1 MKLINEAE
9 IFDTWAPIIEQ
20 KAGITDPGK
29 QAWLSKYCHY
39 HSLNESA
46 GAYQSLNVVN
56 GMGPVTPPAFPASTQ
71 ALSTG
76 GLSPNQGFYS
86 QSWQGSGSC
95 EDCRFRHRSSYPYVR
110 SFRRIVIP

>member
-20 KAGITDPGK
+20 KAGITDSEKK
-29 QAWLSKYCHY
+29 QWLSKYCHY

-56 GMGPVTPPAFPASTQ
+56 GMGTVTPPTFPGATQ
-71 ALSTG
+71 A
-76 GLSPNQGFYS
+76 
-86 QSWQGSGSC
+86 
-95 EDCRFRHRSSYPYVR
+95 SS
-110 SFRRIVIP
+110 